1 MESVQFCS
9 ALAHPLEQFRDANN
23 LLGHGI
29 NLGLPDGRK
38 IISLPFNQSHGLFA
52 EFERQPILRGN
63 ETPFVPIMR
72 HYASLAEPAVAVCNR
87 RNSGQSSRGDPKGKS
102 FLS

>member
-52 EFERQPILRGN
+52 EFERQPI
-63 ETPFVPIMR
+63 MR

-87 RNSGQSSRGDPKGKS
+87 RNSGQSSRGDAKGKS